1 MLGTHFVGE
10 ITEHQVAIEFLKR
23 GILISKPLVQSSR
36 YDFVADI
43 KGTLYKIQVKT
54 GNIKDDSYL
63 LFATSTSHTNTRKT
77 KNISYSSTDVDYFA
91 TIYNGQC
98 YLVPYKLCGKKE
110 QKLRFVPTKN
120 GQKKSVLYAEDYE
133 MDKVLSN
140 I

>member
-1 MLGTHFVGE
+1 M
-10 ITEHQVAIEFLKR
+10 
-23 GILISKPLVQSSR
+23 
-36 YDFVADI
+36 ADI

-120 GQKKSVLYAEDYE
+120 GQKKGVLYAEDYE